1 MAKNQS
7 TDGSSSGS
15 FSAEE
20 RAAMRER
27 AKEAKSQAT
36 KAEAEA
42 EVVASIAKMPEPDR
56 TLAGR
61 IHELIKQTIPSM
73 DAGTWYGMP
82 AYYLDGKNI
91 CFFQIASKF
100 KSRYCTLGFNPD
112 AQLDDGQMWPTA
124 FAVLEITPTVEAR
137 IVKLILE
144 ATKAK
149 SLL

>member
-61 IHELIKQTIPSM
+61 VHQLIKRTNPAL
-73 DAGTWYGMP
+73 DARTWYGMP

-100 KSRYCTLGFNPD
+100 KARYCTLGFNPS
-112 AQLDDGQMWPTA
+112 AQLDNGQMWPTA
-124 FAVLEITPTVEAR
+124 FAVLEMTPEVEAR
-137 IVKLILE
+137 IVALVTR
-144 ATKAK
+144 ATQ
-149 SLL
+149 S